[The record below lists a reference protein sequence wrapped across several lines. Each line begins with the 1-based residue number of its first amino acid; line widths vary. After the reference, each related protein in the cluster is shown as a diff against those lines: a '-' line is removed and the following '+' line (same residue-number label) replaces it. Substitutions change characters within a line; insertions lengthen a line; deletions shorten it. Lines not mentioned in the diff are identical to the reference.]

1 MIKLSGKAKVII
13 PIVIVAAA
21 LSAGLLLDR
30 FHEDHFTVERLK
42 PGEKNDYAEVVTEEP
57 QRTADAV
64 DINTATVKELTALD
78 GIGEGLA
85 GRIVRYREEHGAF
98 LSVDELLNV
107 SGIGE
112 SKLDAI
118 RDMVCVK

>member
-1 MIKLSGKAKVII
+1 MIKLSGKAKVIV

-21 LSAGLLLDR
+21 LAVGLLIDR
-30 FHEDHFTVERLK
+30 LHEDHFTVERLR
-42 PGEKNDYAEVVTEEP
+42 PGEKNDYASAVTEDPEK
-57 QRTADAV
+57 AEYAV
-64 DINTATVKELTALD
+64 DINSATVKELTTLD
-78 GIGEGLA
+78 GIGESLA
-85 GRIVRYREEHGAF
+85 ERIVKYREEHGAF
-98 LSVDELLNV
+98 LSVEELLNV

>member
-1 MIKLSGKAKVII
+1 MIKLSGKAKVIV

-21 LSAGLLLDR
+21 LAVGLLIDR
-30 FHEDHFTVERLK
+30 LHEDHFTAERLR
-42 PGEKNDYAEVVTEEP
+42 PGEKNDYASAVTEDPEK
-57 QRTADAV
+57 AEYAV
-64 DINTATVKELTALD
+64 DINSATVKELTTLD
-78 GIGEGLA
+78 GIGESLA
-85 GRIVRYREEHGAF
+85 ERIVKYREEHGAF
-98 LSVDELLNV
+98 LSVEELLNV

>member
-21 LSAGLLLDR
+21 LGAGLLLDH
-30 FHEDHFTVERLK
+30 FHEEHFTVERLK
-42 PGEKNDYAEVVTEEP
+42 PGEKNDYAAVVTEEP
-57 QRTADAV
+57 QKTAEKV

-85 GRIVRYREEHGAF
+85 GRIVKYREEHGAF

-112 SKLDAI
+112 SKLKAI
-118 RDMVCVK
+118 RDKVCVK

>member
-1 MIKLSGKAKVII
+1 MIKLSGKARVII
-13 PIVIVAAA
+13 PIVIVATA
-21 LSAGLLLDR
+21 LGVGLLLDH
-30 FHEDHFTVERLK
+30 FHEDHFTVERLR
-42 PGEKNDYAEVVTEEP
+42 PGEKNDYAEIVTEEP
-57 QRTADAV
+57 QNTADKV

-98 LSVDELLNV
+98 LSVDELMNV

-112 SKLDAI
+112 SKLSAI